1 MYEMW
6 KGKQMHEDARE
17 MYRTKI
23 PVKSFGKMERRYLG
37 GHDLVR

>member
-6 KGKQMHEDARE
+6 KRKQIHEDARE

-23 PVKSFGKMERRYLG
+23 RVKLFGKMERRYL
-37 GHDLVR
+37 